1 MTLSQPEIVPDKIK
15 SPFNY
20 KILAGIITSVIIFH
34 VMINVVIVP
43 EDAEM
48 TVSIFSVFNPLIAS
62 IIGFI
67 VAFRYKGTKVFQKA
81 YLALSLGFFAIF
93 LGEITYFVY
102 DLFIPDIDPY
112 PSIADIFFFAQ
123 YPLILT
129 HIIINIRFF
138 SPRLNKI
145 SKIWIAVFPISIL
158 ISYAMLSGFGSD
170 DFESNFDFYYGAI
183 FVYASSLTLSAAI
196 IGAIIFKEGVI
207 GKAWLLLVLG
217 ILGNTIGDAWYYNL
231 EVFDQYDLGHP
242 VNLFWYAGYWI
253 VIYELIKHRKVL

>member
-1 MTLSQPEIVPDKIK
+1 MSQPEIVPDKIK
-15 SPFNY
+15 SPFSY

-43 EDAEM
+43 EDAEI
-48 TVSIFSVFNPLIAS
+48 TVSVFSVFNPLIAS

-102 DLFIPDIDPY
+102 DLFIPDIEPY
-112 PSIADIFFFAQ
+112 PSIADVFFFAQ

-138 SPRLNKI
+138 SPKLNKI
-145 SKIWIAVFPISIL
+145 SKIWIAIFPISIL
-158 ISYAMLSGFGSD
+158 ISYAMLSGMGSEN
-170 DFESNFDFYYGAI
+170 FEPNFDFYYGAI
-183 FVYASSLTLSAAI
+183 FVYASSLTLSVAI

-231 EVFDQYDLGHP
+231 EVFGQYNLEHP

-253 VIYELIKHRKVL
+253 VIYALIKHRKVL